1 VDCKNVQENLSG
13 FVLAELNEADTLGI
27 VRHLASCRACA
38 LEESETRKLTHLLG
52 EWEEV
57 EVRAEL
63 TMRIQT
69 AAAEY
74 LPVLEQNAA
83 SEDAEDISWRDRWNS
98 LVEAVRNAQSHCAP
112 VTYSMLVAAIV
123 GILLVLLKQPRQPV
137 DPTLVFLAGI
147 WWATVANGLFRLALS
162 GDDATPLSPSGAEG
176 RGGRAQ
182 GVKSK
187 VDLRATTIAGTAAAT
202 AVAAMFIGANLLN
215 IVEFVK
221 QITKNTQVGNYVP
234 VVCFSAASFIVVAL
248 SVSALEKMMPHRGR
262 ISGTLVGLI
271 YSAVI
276 VPLLYIANEC
286 RLDYVLWLCTLG
298 TIACAVVGGLLGDIL
313 LNAKMISRA
322 WR

>member
-1 VDCKNVQENLSG
+1 MDCKNVQENLSD

-27 VRHLASCRACA
+27 VRHLASCRDCA

-57 EVRAEL
+57 ELCADL

-69 AAAEY
+69 SAAEY

-98 LVEAVRNAQSHCAP
+98 LVEAVRNAQSRCAP
-112 VTYSMLVAAIV
+112 VTYSMLAAAVV

-162 GDDATPLSPSGAEG
+162 GDEQINGAVNG
-176 RGGRAQ
+176 
-182 GVKSK
+182 KKTK

-271 YSAVI
+271 YSSVI

-286 RLDYVLWLCTLG
+286 RLDYVLWLCALG

-313 LNAKMISRA
+313 LNAKTISRA

>member
-1 VDCKNVQENLSG
+1 MDCPNVQENLSD
-13 FVLAELNEADTLGI
+13 FVLAELNETDTLGI

-38 LEESETRKLTHLLG
+38 WEESEIRKLTHLLG
-52 EWEEV
+52 EWEEI
-57 EVRAEL
+57 ELRADL

-69 AAAEY
+69 AAVEY
-74 LPVLEQNAA
+74 LSVLEQNAA

-98 LVEAVRNAQSHCAP
+98 LVEAVRNAQRRCAP
-112 VTYSMLVAAIV
+112 VTYSMLAATIV

-137 DPTLVFLAGI
+137 DPTFVFLAGI

-162 GDDATPLSPSGAEG
+162 GDEPTNGA
-176 RGGRAQ
+176 ANS
-182 GVKSK
+182 KKNK

-215 IVEFVK
+215 VVEFVQ

-234 VVCFSAASFIVVAL
+234 VVCFSAASFVVVAL

-271 YSAVI
+271 YSSVI
-276 VPLLYIANEC
+276 VPLLYLANEC
-286 RLDYVLWLCTLG
+286 RLDYVLWLCALG
-298 TIACAVVGGLLGDIL
+298 TIACAVVGGLLGDVL
-313 LNAKMISRA
+313 LNTKTISRA

>member
-1 VDCKNVQENLSG
+1 MNCKDVQENLSD
-13 FVLAELNEADTLGI
+13 FVLAELSEADTLGI
-27 VRHLASCRACA
+27 VRHLASCRDCA

-57 EVRAEL
+57 EWRADL
-63 TMRIQT
+63 AMRIQT

-98 LVEAVRNAQSHCAP
+98 LVEAVRNAQSRCAP
-112 VTYSMLVAAIV
+112 VTYSMLAAAIV

-162 GDDATPLSPSGAEG
+162 GDEQINGAADG
-176 RGGRAQ
+176 
-182 GVKSK
+182 KKTK

-271 YSAVI
+271 YSSVI

-286 RLDYVLWLCTLG
+286 RLDYVLWLCAVG

-313 LNAKMISRA
+313 LNAKTISRA